1 MNIKNI
7 LVTSVVGGLLVGCGE
22 TETPVVET
30 IETPV
35 VEVENQE
42 DVFGSD
48 AYEFKLPNPVQVA
61 SSFKGAGMTYQ
72 DGRTNPISNVGNYV
86 TKSSQLINFGVYS
99 ADLAYCVSNGQTQ
112 ISRDYLKTVE
122 ELANKFG
129 MGSVFSDAEMLA
141 KFDKNIG
148 NQEILEDMLI
158 DIQEKSEDYLE
169 DNDMR
174 YFASVQ
180 FAGAWIEGMYLGAE
194 DIVEKPQDELKY
206 AMLDQMTL
214 LNNTI
219 KGLEAYP
226 NEDEKISSVLASL
239 KELQTM
245 FNGFESVKAKPTGVP
260 EVTVEEAKQMAQK
273 ITEIR
278 ASII

>member
-1 MNIKNI
+1 MMIKKVVI
-7 LVTSVVGGLLVGCGE
+7 ASVLGGLLISCNE
-22 TETPVVET
+22 TEEPTVEVVET
-30 IETPV
+30 PTINVDTT
-35 VEVENQE
+35 

-48 AYEFKLPNPVQVA
+48 EYEFKLPNPIQVA

-72 DGRTNPISNVGNYV
+72 EGKTNPTSNLDNYV
-86 TKSSQLINFGVYS
+86 TKSSQLLNFGVYS

-112 ISRDYLKTVE
+112 TSRDYLTAVE
-122 ELANKFG
+122 KLANKFG
-129 MGSVFSDAEMLA
+129 MGSVFSDAEMIE

-158 DIQEKSEDYLE
+158 DIQEKSEEYLE

-174 YFASVQ
+174 YFAAVQ

-194 DIVEKPQDELKY
+194 DIVNKPQEELKY
-206 AMLDQMTL
+206 AMLNQMTL

-219 KGLEAYP
+219 RGLEAYP
-226 NEDEKISSVLASL
+226 NEDEKISAVLANL
-239 KELQTM
+239 KELQDM
-245 FNGFESVKAKPTGVP
+245 FNSFESVKAKPTGVP
-260 EVTVEEAKQMAQK
+260 DITVDEASQMATMIK
-273 ITEIR
+273 EIR